1 MPIGYQS
8 EVGRLIKVVVKHA
21 RDAFLS
27 ERKIDAEWR
36 SLNYYSR
43 PDLPAAIAEYDGFL
57 EALGSLAPGVE
68 IELLAPEGSLTMDS
82 IYPRDA
88 AIACNKGMI
97 LCNMGKPAR
106 GAEPAAEQRLFAK
119 AGIPI
124 HGAIVGEGRVEGG
137 DVAWIDEKTLAVG
150 RSYRTNDEGIRQLSA
165 LLEACGVE
173 VVVVHLPHY
182 KGPSDVFHL
191 MSVLSPI
198 DHDLALVYSPL
209 MAVPFRELLLARGMR
224 LVEVPDEEFES
235 MGCNVLA
242 VAPGKCL
249 MLDGNPVTAAR
260 LEKAGVE
267 LRLYKGDEISRKGA
281 GGPTCMTRPILRELK
296 SAPSTVA
303 LPAAAE

>member
-8 EVGRLIKVVVKHA
+8 ETGRLIKVVVKHA
-21 RDAFLS
+21 RDAFML

-43 PDLPAAIAEYDGFL
+43 PDLPAAVAEYDAFL
-57 EALGSLAPGVE
+57 GAIRSLVPGVDIEMLAPD
-68 IELLAPEGSLTMDS
+68 GSLTMDS

-150 RSYRTNDEGIRQLSA
+150 RGYRTNDKGIRQLSA
-165 LLEACGVE
+165 LLEACDVE
-173 VVVVHLPHY
+173 VVVTPLPHY
-182 KGPSDVFHL
+182 RGPSDVFHL

-209 MAVPFRELLLARGMR
+209 MTVPFRELLLARGMR

-235 MGCNVLA
+235 MGCNVFA
-242 VAPGKCL
+242 VAPSKCL

-267 LRLYKGDEISRKGA
+267 LQLYKGDEISRKGA
-281 GGPTCMTRPILRELK
+281 GGPTCMTRPILRELR

-303 LPAAAE
+303 LPTAAE

>member
-1 MPIGYQS
+1 MPVGYQS

-21 RDAFLS
+21 RHAFMG
-27 ERKIDAEWR
+27 EGKIDAEWR
-36 SLNYYSR
+36 SLNYVSR
-43 PDLPAAIAEYDGFL
+43 PDLSAAIAEYDGFL
-57 EALGSLAPGVE
+57 AAMRSLVPEVE
-68 IELLAPEGSLTMDS
+68 IEMLAPDASLTMDS

-106 GAEPAAEQRLFAK
+106 GGEPAAEQKFFAS

-150 RSYRTNDEGIRQLSA
+150 RGYRTNDEGIRQLSA
-165 LLEACGVE
+165 LLEPADVE
-173 VVVVHLPHY
+173 VVVMPLPHY

-198 DHDLALVYSPL
+198 DHDLALVYSAL
-209 MAVPFRELLLARGMR
+209 MTVPFRELLLARGMR
-224 LVEVPDEEFES
+224 LVEVPDAEFES
-235 MGCNVLA
+235 MGCNVFA
-242 VAPGKCL
+242 VAPGRCL

-260 LEKAGVE
+260 LEKAGAEV
-267 LRLYKGDEISRKGA
+267 RFYKGDEISRKGA
-281 GGPTCMTRPILRELK
+281 GGPTCMTRPVLRELRT
-296 SAPSTVA
+296 APSTVA
-303 LPAAAE
+303 LPRAAE

>member
-8 EVGRLIKVVVKHA
+8 ETGRLIKVIVKHA
-21 RDAFLS
+21 RDAFMT
-27 ERKIDAEWR
+27 EAKIDAEWR
-36 SLNYYSR
+36 PLNYYSR
-43 PDLPAAIAEYDGFL
+43 PDLRDAIAEYDGFL
-57 EALGSLAPGVE
+57 AALAGLVPGVE
-68 IELLAPEGSLTMDS
+68 IEMLAPDQGLTMDS

-106 GAEPAAEQRLFAK
+106 GSEPAAEQKLFAK

-124 HGAIVGEGRVEGG
+124 HGAIVGEGRLEGG

-150 RSYRTNDEGIRQLSA
+150 RGYRTNDEGIRQLSA
-165 LLEACGVE
+165 LLEACDAE
-173 VVVVHLPHY
+173 VVVMPLPHY
-182 KGPSDVFHL
+182 KGPGDVFHL

-209 MAVPFRELLLARGMR
+209 MTVPFRERLLARGMR

-235 MGCNVLA
+235 MGCNVFA

-267 LRLYKGDEISRKGA
+267 VRLYKGDEISRKGA
-281 GGPTCMTRPILRELK
+281 GGPTCMTRPILRELR
-296 SAPSTVA
+296 SAPSTVD

>member
-8 EVGRLIKVVVKHA
+8 ETGRLIKVIVKHA
-21 RDAFLS
+21 RDAFMT
-27 ERKIDAEWR
+27 EEKIDADWR
-36 SLNYYSR
+36 PLNYYSR
-43 PDLPAAIAEYDGFL
+43 PDLRAAIAEYDNFL
-57 EALGSLAPGVE
+57 AALGDLVPGVE
-68 IELLAPEGSLTMDS
+68 IEMLAPDKNLTMDS

-106 GAEPAAEQRLFAK
+106 NSEPAAEQRLFTK

-150 RSYRTNDEGIRQLSA
+150 RGYRTNDEGIRQLSA
-165 LLEACGVE
+165 LLEPCDAG
-173 VVVVHLPHY
+173 VVVTPLPHY
-182 KGPSDVFHL
+182 KGAGDVFHL

-198 DHDLALVYSPL
+198 DHDLAVVYSPL
-209 MAVPFRELLLARGMR
+209 MTVPFRELLLARGIR
-224 LVEVPDEEFES
+224 LVEVPDEEFET
-235 MGCNVLA
+235 MGCNVFA

-249 MLDGNPVTAAR
+249 MIDGNPVTAAR
-260 LEKAGVE
+260 LERAGAEV
-267 LRLYKGDEISRKGA
+267 RLYKGGEISRKGA
-281 GGPTCMTRPILRELK
+281 GGPTCMTRPILRELRN
-296 SAPSTVA
+296 APSTVD